1 MPVTRHRLGAVRYSD
16 VQFPDK
22 FLQRY
27 TPWRE
32 GEFYSTDK
40 LLNLQQALVDADYF
54 SAVAVTPDLE
64 HAKDAVVPIDV
75 MLVPAK
81 RTVYTA
87 SVYVSTDSGPGTQ
100 ARLRAALAQQARPQ
114 AELGTCSTRRACR
127 SSARS
132 IGSRSRD
139 CRIAP

>member
-1 MPVTRHRLGAVRYSD
+1 MPARAIASVPCTSRTCSSPTA
-16 VQFPDK
+16 

-32 GEFYSTDK
+32 GEFYSTEK

-64 HAKDAVVPIDV
+64 HVQDAVVPIDV

-87 SVYVSTDSGPGTQ
+87 NVYVSTDSGPGTK
-100 ARLRAALAQQARPQ
+100 
-114 AELGTCSTRRACR
+114 LGFERRWLNDRGHKLSSDIQYSTRLQEYRRAIPDPE
-127 SSARS
+127 A
-132 IGSRSRD
+132 GPAA
-139 CRIAP
+139 IAP